1 MLYAL
6 IYILA
11 KLRQHQI
18 SRYLILIVL
27 ISVATCIYGND
38 TTKTIIKAY
47 KRKAIQSYQNGEIY
61 KAIGYYESYIN
72 LGPKDIKS
80 TLRLA
85 NLYYSTRNYVKAG
98 QYYDSIITADKNKME
113 EAWFFKGI
121 VNMNLANYEDA
132 IESFTYYRKVSRG
145 TKSHDQQRRQAMTYI
160 KSAGWAMNNPIVNN
174 AIEIKPLGPSV
185 NKPHIEFAPFPL
197 NEKELIY
204 GSYVSDPNE
213 KSKSIRKIYKAERV
227 GADWKFTGEIDA
239 PVNHALYQTG
249 NAALSE
255 DGNRLY
261 FTRCK
266 LNWQNKEI
274 CEIYLC
280 EKIDGEWQEP
290 YKLPYPVNDETYT
303 TTQPAIGKNLR
314 TGREIIY
321 FVSDR
326 PGSKGG
332 LDIWHTEFNP
342 GEGKYREPRTLSRRV
357 NSAGDECCPFYDHST
372 GTLYFSSTGR
382 LGYGGF
388 DVYKTT
394 GSGNRWTEAEN
405 VMKPI
410 NTSYDDLYFS
420 ILENGSE
427 GFFTSNRPGSLAM
440 YNGSCCDDIF
450 YYKINECTRVNAL
463 GYVFNLT
470 SYDVYEMLNNKYQLD
485 LNIPEDRAGMPDIPV
500 KLFLIDKE
508 SKDEIQIAQT
518 TTDKNGNYKFLLEQ
532 NNDYV
537 IVVTNYGFFDKKL
550 RISTHEHQC
559 EDTIT
564 LNETGINYLPEITV
578 RFNVYYEHDKYRLT
592 REARAVI
599 DTTLLPVF
607 DLFPNAV
614 IEIGSHTDNTGTDS
628 YNIRLSQRR
637 SESVVNYLI
646 SKGISE
652 ERLIARGY
660 GESQPVAANTHPDG
674 TDNPEGRQLNR
685 RSELKIVGEMNTFYQ
700 EE

>member
-1 MLYAL
+1 MLHAL
-6 IYILA
+6 IEIMV
-11 KLRQHQI
+11 KLRQYHNG
-18 SRYLILIVL
+18 RYMILILFIF
-27 ISVATCIYGND
+27 VAACIYGND
-38 TTKTIIKAY
+38 TTRTIAKEY
-47 KRKAIQSYQNGEIY
+47 KRKAVQSYQKGEIY
-61 KAIGYYESYIN
+61 KAIEYYESYLN
-72 LGPKDIKS
+72 FEPEDIKS
-80 TLRLA
+80 TFRLA
-85 NLYYSTRNYVKAG
+85 NLYYSTRNYGKAE
-98 QYYDSIITADKNKME
+98 QYYDSVTTADRKKTK
-113 EAWFFKGI
+113 EAWFFMGI

-132 IESFTYYRKVSRG
+132 IENFTTYRKVSRG
-145 TKSHDQQRRQAMTYI
+145 KRSHDQQRRQATTYL
-160 KSAGWAMNNPIVNN
+160 KSAEWAMNNPRVNK

-197 NEKELIY
+197 NENELIY
-204 GSYVSDPNE
+204 GSFISDPDE
-213 KSKSIRKIYKAERV
+213 KSKSIRKIYKAEKV
-227 GADWKFTGEIDA
+227 GEEWKSKGEIDA
-239 PVNHALYQTG
+239 PANHALYQTG

-261 FTRCK
+261 FTRCM

-280 EKIDGEWQEP
+280 EKNDGEWQEP

-314 TGREIIY
+314 TGRDIIY

-326 PGSKGG
+326 PESRGG
-332 LDIWHTEFNP
+332 LDIWYTEFNP
-342 GEGKYREPRTLSRRV
+342 GEGEYREPRNLSRRI

-372 GTLYFSSTGR
+372 RTLYFSSTGR

-405 VMKPI
+405 MMKPI

-420 ILENGSE
+420 ILANGSQ

-440 YNGSCCDDIF
+440 DNGSCCDDIF
-450 YYKINECTRVNAL
+450 HYKINECTRVNAL

-470 SYDVYEMLNNKYQLD
+470 NFDVYKMLNHKYQLD
-485 LNIPEDRAGMPDIPV
+485 LEVPADRARMPNIPV
-500 KLFLIDKE
+500 KLFLLDKE
-508 SKDEIQIAQT
+508 SEDEIQITQT
-518 TTDKNGNYKFLLEQ
+518 RTDENGKYKFLLEQ
-532 NNDYV
+532 DKDYV
-537 IVVTNYGFFDKKL
+537 IVVTNYGFFDKRL
-550 RISTHEHQC
+550 RISTHDLQC

-564 LNETGINYLPEITV
+564 LNETGINFLPEITV
-578 RFNVYYEHDKYRLT
+578 RFNVYYEHDKHRLT
-592 REARAVI
+592 HEARTVI

-660 GESQPVAANTHPDG
+660 GESQPIAANTNPDG

-685 RSELKIVGEMNTFYQ
+685 RSELKIVGEMNTFYL